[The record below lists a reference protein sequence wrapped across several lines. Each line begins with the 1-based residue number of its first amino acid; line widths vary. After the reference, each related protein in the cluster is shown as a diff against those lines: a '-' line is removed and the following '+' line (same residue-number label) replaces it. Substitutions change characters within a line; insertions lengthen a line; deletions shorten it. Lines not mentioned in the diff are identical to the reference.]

1 MMRKLLTACTVIVFV
16 LLLAPGHP
24 AQAASLPGLAA
35 RPAKKDAA
43 PPAPDPDA
51 PPEAQ
56 VAGMTDAQARKALVE
71 ALRAREPAVDA
82 AASGSREA
90 VALFTLFEG
99 MESGLRGLAQRGAG
113 LFSEAGRELAA
124 DGGLVARLTAGQGP
138 GHLAVF
144 CLKLAA
150 ALLACL
156 WAAGFSQRLVLP
168 WLGAGRALAGQ
179 GRIWELAFFLAQAV
193 LRSLA
198 AAVFYAAGFMAVVVL
213 FPAAGPDHDMAVM
226 VVVAVTY
233 VLLVRVLAL
242 CILSPDDPA
251 GRPAPMA
258 DADVRTLYRWLMA
271 IAYGGLVCAVS
282 SGVLNETVGAPALAR
297 LAHAGAGVLS
307 GGLLAAMVLANR
319 ERVSRAIR
327 EGGGEPAGS
336 APHDALRASVP
347 LADALRASVPLA
359 DALRASVPHADALRA
374 SVARLWHIPAL
385 AYALAVGFFWTMRD
399 LVSEISIL
407 RLVLSLFLIPA
418 CIGLDV
424 WVRRLMAVAAGEDR
438 QVIPLS
444 PAGDAPDGG
453 ESTEDGEDFAAA
465 SGRGLPGAPEKRTIR
480 HYLPLIKKTLRA
492 ALVVLPLF
500 AMLRV
505 WGVEIP
511 LGWLFAR
518 NVASILLVVV
528 AGLLTWEIIRIR
540 IDRKLKEEMSL
551 TGEELE
557 EGGGA
562 GGSRSATL
570 LMLLRKFLLTVI
582 VVMGSLVVLS
592 SLGVDIGPLIAGAGV
607 IGLAIGFGAQTLVKD
622 IISGV
627 FFLIDD
633 AFRVGDYVEAGTA
646 KGTVEQIS
654 LRSMKLRHPRGMIFT
669 IPYGGLKII
678 QNFSRD
684 YIISKLD
691 FRVKYDAD
699 IDKIRKIIK
708 RINKEIMANE
718 ELRPGMLSDIKSM
731 GVRKMED
738 SAMILRIKFK
748 TVPGHQFL
756 VQKELYRRVQEAFR
770 QNNIDFAH
778 RNVTVYL
785 PPEVQSM
792 MGPPGTPQAEAVK
805 AAVGGAAALAAEE
818 QAVREAAKKP
828 SE

>member
-1 MMRKLLTACTVIVFV
+1 MTRTLTAVFLAV
-16 LLLAPGHP
+16 FLALCLLPVHP

-35 RPAKKDAA
+35 KSSKKDAA
-43 PPAPDPDA
+43 PPAPDPEA
-51 PPEAQ
+51 PPEAR
-56 VAGMTDAQARKALVE
+56 VAAMTDAQARKALLD
-71 ALRAREPAVDA
+71 ALSAQVAAREAQESGGQEPAALFDLFTGLESGVRNATSGLSGLFA
-82 AASGSREA
+82 AASDELAAG
-90 VALFTLFEG
+90 G
-99 MESGLRGLAQRGAG
+99 GLAGRLSGGRGAG
-113 LFSEAGRELAA
+113 HLARFGLTLALMLLAGLWA
-124 DGGLVARLTAGQGP
+124 
-138 GHLAVF
+138 GHL
-144 CLKLAA
+144 
-150 ALLACL
+150 
-156 WAAGFSQRLVLP
+156 SQRLVRPWLVPGRMGGGGLP
-168 WLGAGRALAGQ
+168 WRLAAFAL
-179 GRIWELAFFLAQAV
+179 QAA

-198 AAVFYAAGFMAVVVL
+198 AAAFYAAGFVLVVAG
-213 FPAAGPDHDMAVM
+213 FPAAGPEHDMAVIC
-226 VVVAVTY
+226 VIGVTY

-242 CILSPDDPA
+242 CVLSPDA
-251 GRPAPMA
+251 TSGRPAPMS
-258 DADVRTLYRWLMA
+258 DAAARTLYRWLMA
-271 IAYGGLVCAVS
+271 IAYGGLVCAVGS
-282 SGVLNETVGAPALAR
+282 AVLEQVAHAPALSRLAHAAAGVVSGGFLAAMILFNRRRVSRAILAGGPETGGLRPALAR
-297 LAHAGAGVLS
+297 LW
-307 GGLLAAMVLANR
+307 
-319 ERVSRAIR
+319 
-327 EGGGEPAGS
+327 
-336 APHDALRASVP
+336 
-347 LADALRASVPLA
+347 
-359 DALRASVPHADALRA
+359 
-374 SVARLWHIPAL
+374 RLPAL
-385 AYALAVGFFWTMRD
+385 AYALFVGLFWTAKD
-399 LVSEISIL
+399 LSSEISIL

-438 QVIPLS
+438 EVIPLS
-444 PAGDAPDGG
+444 PAGGG
-453 ESTEDGEDFAAA
+453 MDRPGGGHGDEDGEGEFSAA
-465 SGRGLPGAPEKRTIR
+465 GGPGTPGVPEKKTIR
-480 HYLPLIKKTLRA
+480 HYLPLIRKVLRT
-492 ALVVLPLF
+492 ALVVLPVF
-500 AMLRV
+500 VMLRL

-511 LGWLFAR
+511 LGWLLAR
-518 NVASILLVVV
+518 NVASILLVAV
-528 AGLLTWEIIRIR
+528 AGLVTWEIIRIR

-607 IGLAIGFGAQTLVKD
+607 VGLAIGFGAQTLVKD

-678 QNFSRD
+678 QNYSRD

-708 RINKEIMANE
+708 RINKEIMANK

-792 MGPPGTPQAEAVK
+792 MGQSGTPQAEALK

-818 QAVREAAKKP
+818 QAALAAGGKP